1 LPSSGTR
8 GGDRTT
14 RPHLGDHPGVLRR
27 YLRSFT
33 GFERDARL
41 FLLVTLLAGG
51 ALSLYWIDFNLYLA
65 SLGLSPAVIGSVA
78 TAANAAAMLA
88 AFPTS
93 YLSDRFGRRFVL
105 LGAAVLSVVAF
116 AGLLFATPVAV
127 IALLACLFAVAQS
140 ASSVVSMPFLAENSR
155 PNERSELFSL
165 WFAISSATN
174 VVAALLG
181 GLIAQA
187 VSAWAGH
194 PPDSPETYRVLIAL
208 MVAFSVAALLVT
220 LRLHDD
226 RPRWRR
232 AMTPG
237 AGPARAT
244 IPADDP
250 AWADG
255 PSSADRS
262 PSEDVVTPVRSVV
275 PAAEAA
281 TAAGPPV
288 DGSGTRSGGRLRSAL
303 GALRVPIVDRGR
315 FVRLLVPG
323 FIISIGAGQVIPFLN
338 LFVEQKFSLDVAS
351 LNALFAVS
359 NLGTL
364 VAVLIQP
371 ALAHRFGKVGSVVLV
386 QGASIP
392 FLLVLGFSPAFWT
405 VAIAM
410 AVRNSLMNAGNPIAN
425 AFAMEHVAPVARA
438 TLSAAMS
445 LLWSLGFVIGAA
457 WFSVLQSALG
467 FDAGY
472 AVNFLTITALY
483 TIATWLYWAWFRPV
497 ERREM
502 AAAQSAA
509 QAGTSGR

>member
-1 LPSSGTR
+1 M
-8 GGDRTT
+8 
-14 RPHLGDHPGVLRR
+14 HLGDDPGVLRR

-51 ALSLYWIDFNLYLA
+51 ALSVYWIDFNLYLA

-93 YLSDRFGRRFVL
+93 SLSDRFGRRFVL

-140 ASSVVSMPFLAENSR
+140 AFSVVSMPFLTENSR

-237 AGPARAT
+237 AGPARAAVLADDQVST
-244 IPADDP
+244 DDP
-250 AWADG
+250 AWAGG

-288 DGSGTRSGGRLRSAL
+288 DGTGTGSGGRFRSVL

-338 LFVEQKFSLDVAS
+338 LFVQQKFSLDIAS

-425 AFAMEHVAPVARA
+425 AFAMEHVAPIERA

-502 AAAQSAA
+502 AAARSAA
-509 QAGTSGR
+509 RAGTSGR